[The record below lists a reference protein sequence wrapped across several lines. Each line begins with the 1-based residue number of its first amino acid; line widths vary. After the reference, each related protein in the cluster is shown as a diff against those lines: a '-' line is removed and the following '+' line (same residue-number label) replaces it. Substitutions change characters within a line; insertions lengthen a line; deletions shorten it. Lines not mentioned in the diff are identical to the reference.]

1 MSTLTVELKLDSIE
15 LSGSDKERS
24 IYFVLASTNAVN
36 PQSLAVSHLPD
47 SGNLTLGENQTE
59 YDFAPAGDSG
69 GGLFL
74 LSTQLPANNMLNVRL
89 WVMESHVLLKDIGK
103 ILSGI
108 GNFVETDVEK
118 SGLVQAIGGVSP
130 VVLTG
135 ITSASDGLSKLGDAL
150 AQTGDKQIGFISM
163 DQSFESVS
171 FPLNCTQTMMSGGGK
186 LGWTWLCVANVPTV
200 PAQAATASSI

>member
-1 MSTLTVELKLDSIE
+1 MSISTVELKLDSIE
-15 LSGSDKERS
+15 LSGSDKERA
-24 IYFVLASTNAVN
+24 IYFVLAATSTENA
-36 PQSLAVSHLPD
+36 QSLAVSHLPD
-47 SGNLTLGENQTE
+47 SGNLTIGKHQTE

-74 LSTQLPANNMLNVRL
+74 LSTQVPASNMLNVRL

-108 GNFVETDVEK
+108 SNFVETDVEK
-118 SGLVQAIGGVSP
+118 SGLFQAIGGLSP

-135 ITSASDGLSKLGDAL
+135 ITSVSDGLSKLGNAL

-163 DQSFESVS
+163 DQSFDAVS

-186 LGWTWLCVANVPTV
+186 LSWTWLSVANASAV
-200 PAQAATASSI
+200 PA